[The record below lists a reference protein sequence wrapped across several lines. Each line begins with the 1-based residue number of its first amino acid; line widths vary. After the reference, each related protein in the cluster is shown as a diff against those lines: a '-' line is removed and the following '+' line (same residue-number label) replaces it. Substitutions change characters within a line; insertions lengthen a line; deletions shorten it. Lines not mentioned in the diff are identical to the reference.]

1 MDSVLQ
7 NGAAKSG
14 AERPRRAGEMTRR
27 RRGNL
32 GILCSCSVAAIVASL
47 ATDAAAAAAAEAA
60 SASRSTALGEVVVTA
75 RRREENVQSVPA
87 AITAITEA
95 DLQAKQVTTQNDLRF
110 IAPSLSIQGRFGHQG
125 GTYAVRGLSGSTS
138 GSATVGTYFAEVPS
152 AQGAAGYDVAGG
164 TSLYDLESVQVLKGP
179 QGTLFG
185 RTSTAGAVLV
195 TPRKPSMES
204 YRGDA
209 ELTAGSLG
217 RLEVNLGFGGP
228 IIPGVLAA
236 RVALNDNHVDGYTK
250 IIGTGQKLD
259 ETDTR
264 SYRVSVE
271 FTPTD
276 WLRNSTI
283 YDDYR
288 SDSMPGSF
296 LTVGVNAALPNF
308 NLPANTTAFNAACA
322 TAVSAGL
329 AASVPACVAQRL
341 SILAQIKADLIAEV
355 ARTSAG
361 GDALRRVNI
370 GTSAPYREVSN
381 RQVLV
386 NTTTVTL
393 PSVGA
398 FEWQFKNIFGY
409 QRLTGFTVFPE
420 SSNANP
426 TILTLG
432 SPGGASNNQFGNQL
446 VTGTGDGYDFY
457 TNEAQVSGSFDKTR
471 LVWVAG
477 YFYQRAPLPTNLA
490 GLTSLSKTFGGVA
503 TYNLGYTAGGTFPV
517 SGRSTQ
523 KAYYGQATLSLDGL
537 IDGVH
542 ITAGYRHSRD
552 SVTSTSAP
560 AVLNTA
566 TGAYTPSATRTTAAL
581 KTSGDGYNFSVDYQ
595 VTPSVLVYATT
606 RRGYVPGGLNNQV
619 AGATSIPNYRP
630 TYGSEVV
637 KDYEVGAKADFQIAD
652 MRGRLNV
659 AYYRENYTD
668 IQRSQQ
674 GQLPTGAF
682 LVFTANVAKA
692 KLSGFESELTLE
704 PTSRSLIGIN
714 YSYNKT
720 GYTKWMG
727 NDALNI
733 APAGTVL
740 DLSTN
745 PFPNA
750 PKHKLSVNAS
760 YDVVQSDKYGTV
772 TIGGQAYAQSREYWT
787 AFSQRFID
795 VYGPATKASLSQSS
809 YVIFN
814 ARVDWAD
821 VMGHEGVGAGLFVRN
836 ITDKIYTSSGLVNLN
851 SNGWAGKTFSEP
863 RTYGAVLSYHF

>member
-1 MDSVLQ
+1 MESLLQ
-7 NGAAKSG
+7 HGAAKRHLG
-14 AERPRRAGEMTRR
+14 RGRRVGETRR
-27 RRGNL
+27 RARRHL
-32 GILCSCSVAAIVASL
+32 GVFCSCSVAALVASF
-47 ATDAAAAAAAEAA
+47 ATDAMAAAAAATP
-60 SASRSTALGEVVVTA
+60 SQTTLGEVVVTA
-75 RRREENVQSVPA
+75 RRREENIQSVPA

-95 DLQAKQVTTQNDLRF
+95 DLQAKQVTTQNDLRY

-125 GTYAVRGLSGSTS
+125 GTYAIRGLSGSTS

-152 AQGAAGYDVAGG
+152 AQGAAGYDVSGG

-195 TPRKPSMES
+195 TPRKASLQD

-209 ELTAGSLG
+209 EVTVGSLG
-217 RLEVNLGFGGP
+217 RQEVNLGFGGP

-236 RVALNDNHVDGYTK
+236 RVAFNDNHLDGYTK
-250 IIGTGQKLD
+250 VIGTGLHLD

-264 SYRVSVE
+264 SFRVSVE
-271 FTPTD
+271 FAPTD
-276 WLRNSTI
+276 WFRNSTI

-288 SDSMPGSF
+288 SDSAPGSF
-296 LTVGVNAALPNF
+296 VTVGVNANLPTF

-322 TAVSAGL
+322 SAVSAGL
-329 AASVPACVAQRL
+329 AVSVPACVTQRL
-341 SILAQIKADLIAEV
+341 SILAQIKADLVAEV

-361 GDALRRVNI
+361 GDALRRVNV
-370 GTSAPYREVSN
+370 GLSAPYREVSN
-381 RQVLV
+381 RQVAV

-393 PSVGA
+393 PSLGT

-409 QRLTGFTVFPE
+409 QRLTGYTVFPE
-420 SSNANP
+420 SSNSNP
-426 TILTLG
+426 TVLLLG
-432 SPGGASNNQFGNQL
+432 SPGGASLNQRGNQV
-446 VTGTGDGYDFY
+446 VTDTGDGFNFY
-457 TNEAQVSGSFDKTR
+457 TDEAQVSGSFDKTR

-477 YFYQRAPLPTNLA
+477 YFYQRAPLSSNSE

-503 TYNLGYTAGGTFPV
+503 TYNLGYTAGSTFPI
-517 SGRSTQ
+517 SGRSLQ
-523 KAYYGQATLSLDGL
+523 KAYYAQATLSLDGL

-542 ITAGYRHSRD
+542 LTAGFRHSKD
-552 SVTSTSAP
+552 SVTSTSAA

-566 TGAYTPSATRTTAAL
+566 TGAYSPSATTKTAAL
-581 KTSGDGYNFSVDYQ
+581 QTSGNGYNFSVDYQ
-595 VTPSVLVYATT
+595 VTPSILIYATT
-606 RRGYVPGGLNNQV
+606 RKGYVPGGLNNQV
-619 AGATSIPNYRP
+619 ADATSIPNYRP
-630 TYGSEVV
+630 AYGSEIV
-637 KDYEVGAKADFQIAD
+637 KDYELGAKTDFRIAD
-652 MRGRLNV
+652 MRGRFNV
-659 AYYRENYTD
+659 AYYHEDYTN

-692 KLSGFESELTLE
+692 KLSGFEGELTLE
-704 PTSRSLIGIN
+704 PTSRSLVGIN

-720 GYTKWMG
+720 GYTRWMG

-750 PKHKLSVNAS
+750 PKQKLSVNAS
-760 YDVVQSDKYGTV
+760 YDVVQSDDYGTV
-772 TIGGQAYAQSREYWT
+772 TVGGQAYAQSREYWT

-795 VYGPATKASLSQSS
+795 VYGPATKAALSQAP
-809 YVIFN
+809 YVTFN
-814 ARVDWAD
+814 ARIDWTD
-821 VMGHEGVGAGLFVRN
+821 VMGREGLGASLFVRN
-836 ITDKIYTSSGLVNLN
+836 LTDKIYTASGLVNLN
-851 SNGWAGKTFSEP
+851 SNGWAGKTFAEP
-863 RTYGAVLSYHF
+863 RTYGAVVSYHF